1 MLVKGECIMKAYSA
15 DKIRNVALL
24 GHSSSGKTTL
34 TEAVLFTLGIT
45 NRQGKVTDG
54 NTISDFDKEEIARKV
69 SIGTSVIPVE
79 YKDLKYNLLDTP
91 GYFDFIGEMYGAKRA
106 SEGSVLL
113 VDASSGI
120 EVGTEKAWKNVE
132 KYKTPRIIFLNKMD
146 KENVNFERILSELK
160 DKFSDKII
168 PFALP
173 LGESDSFKGFV
184 SILDGKAYEYQGKE
198 RKEVS
203 IPEEYLDEIE
213 EIKESLNEKV
223 AETSEDFMEKYF
235 GGEAFTDAE
244 LKQGLR
250 AAVSTGDLVPLIVGS
265 AEKTIGADFLL
276 EVIGDYIPSPLDVGS
291 YMGTKGDEPIE
302 RKVDPNEPFSAV
314 VFKTIVDPFVG
325 KITVFKVISGKIKKD
340 MELFNSTKDKA
351 EKLGGLFFLR
361 GKNQLEASEIVAGDI
376 GATAKLSYTQ
386 TGDTLCDK
394 NNQTLYDRI
403 EYPQPTLFLAV
414 ETKNKGDEEKVGVSL
429 NKLADEDL
437 SFTIERNPETKQLL
451 IGGQGNMQLAV
462 IVDKL
467 KHSFGVDVDLVNPK
481 IAYRETIKGKSTVQG
496 KHKKQSGGAGQYGDV
511 HMRFEPSQEEFE
523 FTEEIFGG
531 SVPRNFWPAVEKGIR
546 DSLEHGVLAGYP
558 VVNIKATL
566 FDGSY
571 HDVDSNEMAFKI
583 AAQLAFKKGMEAAKP
598 VLLEPV
604 VKVEVSIPDDYLGDV
619 MGDMNKRRGRILGME
634 QQDDGTHMIIAE
646 APHAEMFEYAIDL
659 RAMTQARGSFKMEF
673 VRYDE
678 VPPMF
683 AEKIIAQA
691 KLEKEQQ

>member
-79 YKDLKYNLLDTP
+79 YKELKYNLLDTP

-132 KYKTPRIIFLNKMD
+132 KYNTPRIIFLNKMD
-146 KENVNFERILSELK
+146 KENVNFERILSDLK

-173 LGESDSFKGFV
+173 IGEADSFKGFV
-184 SILDGKAYEYQGKE
+184 SILDGKAYEYSGKE
-198 RKEVS
+198 RKEVPV
-203 IPEEYLDEIE
+203 PEEYAGEIE

-223 AETSEDFMEKYF
+223 AETSDEFMEKYF

-244 LKQGLR
+244 LRQGLR
-250 AAVSTGDLVPLIVGS
+250 AAVATGDLVPLIVGS
-265 AEKTIGADFLL
+265 AEKSMGADFLL
-276 EVIGDYIPSPLDVGS
+276 EVIGDYIPSPLDIETYVG
-291 YMGTKGDEPIE
+291 TQDGDLVE
-302 RKVDPNEPFSAV
+302 RKVDVNEPFSAV

-325 KITVFKVISGKIKKD
+325 KISVFKVVSGKIKKD
-340 MELFNSTKDKA
+340 MELFNSTKDKS
-351 EKLGGLFFLR
+351 EKLGGLYYLR
-361 GKNQLEASEIVAGDI
+361 GKNQIEATEIVAGDI
-376 GATAKLSYTQ
+376 GATSKLNFTQ

-394 NNQTLYDRI
+394 NDQTQYDKI

-414 ETKNKGDEEKVGVSL
+414 EPKNKGDEEKIGVSL
-429 NKLADEDL
+429 NKLTDEDP
-437 SFTIERNPETKQLL
+437 SFIVERNSETKQLL
-451 IGGQGNMQLAV
+451 IGGQGNMQLIV

-467 KHSFGVDVDLVNPK
+467 KNSFGVDVNLVNPK

-523 FTEEIFGG
+523 FATEIFGG

-558 VVNIKATL
+558 VVHIKATL

-598 VLLEPV
+598 ILLEPV
-604 VKVEVSIPDDYLGDV
+604 VKVEVAIPDDYLGDV
-619 MGDMNKRRGRILGME
+619 MGDMNKRRGRILGMD
-634 QQDDGTHMIIAE
+634 QQNDGTHKLIAE

-673 VRYDE
+673 ERYDE
-678 VPPMF
+678 VPAMYSD
-683 AEKIIAQA
+683 KIVAQA
-691 KLEKEQQ
+691 KLEKEQ